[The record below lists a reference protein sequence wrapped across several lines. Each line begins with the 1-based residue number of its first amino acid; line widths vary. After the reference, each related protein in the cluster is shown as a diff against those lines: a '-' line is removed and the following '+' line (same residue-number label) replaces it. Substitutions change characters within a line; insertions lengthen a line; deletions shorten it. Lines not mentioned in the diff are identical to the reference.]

1 MSIEELRAL
10 IEPYLDS
17 KGYEKGKGTRTNARS
32 YVKKMVDFMHEKNYS
47 EISEKV
53 ISEYIKSYEGTSQ
66 LGARK
71 LRCEEFAEYVKGER
85 QKNMFEEK
93 ENAVVVKTEKVSENE
108 VATDTGAISES
119 EAVKETETNSD
130 MASENEEKLPV
141 QADTD
146 MIQERETP
154 KDTESES
161 AQSETGV
168 SVKKDTPITLQAE
181 TPKTKGRP
189 KKAPKDRREN
199 SFTVYLNAENAE
211 ALRDFA
217 FYERKDVSVFLAEI
231 IEQFISRNV
240 EALNDYRTF
249 QKTKKKLK

>member
-17 KGYEKGKGTRTNARS
+17 KGYEKGKGTRMNARS

-71 LRCEEFAEYVKGER
+71 HRCEEFAEYVKGER

-119 EAVKETETNSD
+119 EAVKETKTNSD
-130 MASENEEKLPV
+130 MASENKEESPV

-146 MIQERETP
+146 MIQDR
-154 KDTESES
+154 
-161 AQSETGV
+161 
-168 SVKKDTPITLQAE
+168 E

-211 ALRDFA
+211 ALRDLA
-217 FYERKDVSVFLAEI
+217 FSERKDVSVFLAET